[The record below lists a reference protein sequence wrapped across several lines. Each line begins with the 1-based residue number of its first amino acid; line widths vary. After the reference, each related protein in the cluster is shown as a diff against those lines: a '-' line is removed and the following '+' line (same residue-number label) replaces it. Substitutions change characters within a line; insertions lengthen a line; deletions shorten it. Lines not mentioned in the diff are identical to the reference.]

1 MHLYFLLF
9 PSVWHSGDRLEMPKA
24 DSFIDTIN
32 GGIDKQLLLNTSNR
46 RFIIWVILARV
57 MGRHPQI
64 LGILAAMN
72 PLTNCGVCQGQHRS
86 DFSLTGYYFSVIF
99 VKLPLRRVG

>member
-24 DSFIDTIN
+24 DYFIDTIN

-57 MGRHPQI
+57 MGPASANSWNFGCDQSAYELR
-64 LGILAAMN
+64 
-72 PLTNCGVCQGQHRS
+72 C
-86 DFSLTGYYFSVIF
+86 
-99 VKLPLRRVG
+99 LPRPASI